1 MQPNSHDIP
10 DRCPDCERRLV
21 RENDFLI
28 CAECEFVIDLKESP
42 DEREGR

>member
-1 MQPNSHDIP
+1 MAAEIP
-10 DRCPDCERRLV
+10 DRCPDCERRLA

-42 DEREGR
+42 DEREAD